1 MPDGLLDV
9 FRPDAVLIALH
20 LESTFP
26 SITNAE
32 EWISNFH
39 ALLSAYRKR
48 SSAAVFV
55 LNFIP
60 PVNSMDGLLSPSIFD
75 RVGELNRSLA
85 RMASTLPLVFVVD
98 AAQLACR
105 SGLADWRDPRLWYL
119 ARVGINPRKFPP
131 LAKQIARSFTALQ
144 RPAAKCLVLD
154 LDNTVWGGILGDAG
168 AAGIQCAGND
178 YPGSAYADFQRAL
191 LALRSRGVLLAIAS
205 KNDKAAVREAFD
217 QQADMPLR
225 PEHITHWEVHWE
237 PKPESLKR
245 IAAHLNIGLD
255 SLVFLDDN
263 PAEIHLVRMS
273 LPQVRAYQTPARPEA
288 FVEFLANLEDFD
300 QLHLS
305 AEDLRRAELYEVR
318 QKQSE
323 MAAAATD
330 LESFYRSLQTVV
342 VPEPA
347 TPGNFDRIVQLFH
360 KTNQFNLTTR
370 RYQRHELDTAI
381 RTGAELW
388 AFRARDI
395 HGDHGIIAAALLR
408 FDVETC
414 ELDSFLMSCR
424 VFGRTIETAI
434 LHFVEQRVLA
444 SGRNKLIAQYL
455 ATTKNGPCR
464 DFLAR
469 HGFVQPAENGDG
481 SKWGKPLE
489 TSAIDCPAW
498 ITLEGE
504 VATACSRS

>member
-26 SITNAE
+26 SIVNAE
-32 EWISNFH
+32 DWISNFN
-39 ALLSAYRKR
+39 ALLTAYRKR

-85 RMASTLPLVFVVD
+85 RMASTVPQVFVVD

-119 ARVGINPRKFPP
+119 ARVGVNPRKFPI

-178 YPGSAYADFQRAL
+178 YPGSAYADFQRAI

-205 KNDKAAVREAFD
+205 KNDEGAVKEAFN

-273 LPQVRAYQTPARPEA
+273 LPQVRAYQMPARPET

-318 QKQSE
+318 QKQSA

-330 LESFYRSLQTVV
+330 CRS
-342 VPEPA
+342 A
-347 TPGNFDRIVQLFH
+347 
-360 KTNQFNLTTR
+360 
-370 RYQRHELDTAI
+370 
-381 RTGAELW
+381 
-388 AFRARDI
+388 
-395 HGDHGIIAAALLR
+395 
-408 FDVETC
+408 
-414 ELDSFLMSCR
+414 
-424 VFGRTIETAI
+424 
-434 LHFVEQRVLA
+434 
-444 SGRNKLIAQYL
+444 
-455 ATTKNGPCR
+455 
-464 DFLAR
+464 
-469 HGFVQPAENGDG
+469 
-481 SKWGKPLE
+481 
-489 TSAIDCPAW
+489 
-498 ITLEGE
+498 
-504 VATACSRS
+504 